1 MNRSLALSI
10 LAAIAG
16 SSFATPTVNA
26 TPIKSRAA
34 EAQPV
39 EPTELS
45 EKQRIM
51 LEVRMQVGSELRE
64 S

>member
-1 MNRSLALSI
+1 MKRSLALSI
-10 LAAIAG
+10 IAAIAG

-26 TPIKSRAA
+26 TPSKTRGA
-34 EAQPV
+34 EAQSV
-39 EPTELS
+39 ESTELS

-51 LEVRMQVGSELRE
+51 LEVRKQVGRELRE